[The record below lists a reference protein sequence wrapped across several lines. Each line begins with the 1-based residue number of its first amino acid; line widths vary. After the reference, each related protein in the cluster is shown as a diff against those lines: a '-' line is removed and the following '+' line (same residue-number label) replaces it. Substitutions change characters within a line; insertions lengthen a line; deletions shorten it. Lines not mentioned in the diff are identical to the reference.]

1 MSVAAVASTRT
12 AAAAVVSVVVAA
24 AATRASAAAA
34 VSVVVAAAATRAAA
48 VAAVSVV
55 AAAASGLLMDF
66 GGYRESPICLF
77 CFSFLFLNEDV
88 ADSAHSDYHDG
99 DGRVSFQRV

>member
-1 MSVAAVASTRT
+1 MSVAAVASTRADAVAAVSV
-12 AAAAVVSVVVAA
+12 AAAAATRAAAVAVVSVVVA
-24 AATRASAAAA
+24 
-34 VSVVVAAAATRAAA
+34 AAA

-88 ADSAHSDYHDG
+88 ADCTLGLS
-99 DGRVSFQRV
+99 